1 MMVGKPLYR
10 WQVTITHIPTG
21 ETVTL
26 DSTKHRSQHAARDM
40 GVKLIKARLA
50 ARQITVPRDFNYMA
64 ENGYS
69 DAVRLD

>member
-1 MMVGKPLYR
+1 MIVGKPLYR

-40 GVKLIKARLA
+40 GVKLIKSRLA
-50 ARQITVPRDFNYMA
+50 ARQITVPRNFNYTVTE
-64 ENGYS
+64 ENTEP
-69 DAVRLD
+69 VRVD